1 MSQNANNSKGQT
13 KVSSTKAS
21 TNNNT
26 LDKTQT
32 AASLQPIA
40 AEKLKVRKKKESKKE
55 LIIDIIIAN
64 IRSNSFS
71 EFIIKS
77 K

>member
-1 MSQNANNSKGQT
+1 MEFCYLSFFYYFLFIYFISSMSQNANNSKGQT

-40 AEKLKVRKKKESKKE
+40 AEKLKVRKKKKVKK
-55 LIIDIIIAN
+55 N
-64 IRSNSFS
+64 
-71 EFIIKS
+71 
-77 K
+77 